1 MTNISDRE
9 KAFEDKYQHD
19 EELRFKTEARRNKL
33 LGLWTADLMGLTGD
47 AAEEYAKTV
56 IKADLIEPGDEDVKQ
71 KVLKDFQSRN
81 VDKSVH
87 QLERQMAELMEEA
100 KKQLMSE

>member
-33 LGLWTADLMGLTGD
+33 LGLWAADLMGLTGD

-56 IKADLIEPGDEDVKQ
+56 VKADLIEPGEEDVKQ

-100 KKQLMSE
+100 KKQMMS

>member
-1 MTNISDRE
+1 MINISDRE

-33 LGLWTADLMGLTGD
+33 LGLWAADLMGLTGD

-56 IKADLIEPGDEDVKQ
+56 VKADLIEPGEEDVKQ
-71 KVLKDFQSRN
+71 KVLKDLQSRN
-81 VDKSVH
+81 VDKSIH
-87 QLERQMAELMEEA
+87 QLERQMADLMEEA

>member
-1 MTNISDRE
+1 MINISDRE

-33 LGLWTADLMGLTGD
+33 LGLWAADLMGLTGD

-81 VDKSVH
+81 IDKSIH
-87 QLERQMAELMEEA
+87 QLERQMADLMEEA

>member
-1 MTNISDRE
+1 MINISDRE

-33 LGLWTADLMGLTGD
+33 LGLWAADLMGLTGD

-81 VDKSVH
+81 VDKSIH

-100 KKQLMSE
+100 KKQLMTE

>member
-1 MTNISDRE
+1 MINISDRE

-33 LGLWTADLMGLTGD
+33 LGLWAADLMGLTGD

-56 IKADLIEPGDEDVKQ
+56 VKADLIEPGEEDVKQ

-100 KKQLMSE
+100 KKQMMS

>member
-33 LGLWTADLMGLTGD
+33 LGLWAADLMGLTGD

-56 IKADLIEPGDEDVKQ
+56 VKADLIEPGDEDVKQ

-81 VDKSVH
+81 VDKSIH

>member
-33 LGLWTADLMGLTGD
+33 LGLWAADLMGLTGD